1 MEKKFIISGGGT
13 GGHIFPALAIAKAL
27 KRRFPDAGFLFVG
40 AKGKMEME
48 KVPEQGFPIEGL
60 WISGLQRKW
69 SLSNLL
75 FPLKL
80 LSSLWK
86 ARKIIKVFK
95 PDVVI
100 GVGGFAS
107 GPTLWMAN
115 KLHFPTLIQE
125 QNSFPGITN
134 RLLAKKVE
142 KICVAYDGLEKFF
155 PAGKIVKTG
164 NPIRREVIAIA
175 GKRAEAAAFF
185 GLDASQKTI
194 LFVGGSLGALAVNET
209 LSGQVK
215 RLLDEGIQVIW
226 QTGNYYYE
234 KALSTYQSLQS
245 ESLVVRAFI
254 KEMDLAYAMA
264 DVVVSRAGA
273 IAISEIAAVG
283 KAAIFVPLP
292 TAAEDHQR
300 MNALALVERDAA
312 IMVANNETG
321 EKLVDACL
329 DLINDDAKQA
339 ALQRNIKKM
348 AVTDADERIVEVVSN
363 MIKR

>member
-1 MEKKFIISGGGT
+1 MKKKFIISGGGT

-27 KRRFPDAGFLFVG
+27 KRRFPGADFLFVG
-40 AKGKMEME
+40 ARGKMEME
-48 KVPEQGFPIEGL
+48 KVPEQGFAIKGL
-60 WISGLQRKW
+60 WISGLKRKW
-69 SLSNLL
+69 SISNLL

-80 LSSLWK
+80 ISSLWN
-86 ARKIIKVFK
+86 ARKIIKGFR
-95 PDVVI
+95 PDIVI

-115 KLHFPTLIQE
+115 KLRVPTLIQE

-164 NPIRREVIAIA
+164 NPIRREVIEIA
-175 GKRAEAAAFF
+175 GKRPEAAVFF

-209 LSGQVK
+209 LSHQVK
-215 RLLDEGIQVIW
+215 RLLDEGVQVIW
-226 QTGNYYYE
+226 QTGAYYYE
-234 KALSTYQSLQS
+234 KAMLVSRELSSPA
-245 ESLVVRAFI
+245 LVVRDFI
-254 KEMDLAYAMA
+254 KRMDLAYAMA
-264 DVVVSRAGA
+264 DMVVSRAGA

-300 MNALALVERDAA
+300 MNALALVENDAA
-312 IMVANNETG
+312 LMVSNSETDR
-321 EKLVDACL
+321 KLIDTCVA
-329 DLINDDAKQA
+329 LINDEAKQA
-339 ALQRNIKKM
+339 DLERNIQKM
-348 AVTDADERIVEVVSN
+348 AVKDADERIADVVAE
-363 MIKR
+363 IIR